1 MFASFKSK
9 MNIIPTFHIVSHSLQ
24 RFELRIKHNAEHIL
38 NLTWIVNFQR
48 LQERF
53 DHLNNFNSHVILKD
67 DDFKIKS
74 MKSIYSLSHL
84 NFQSQCQID
93 RCSENI
99 I

>member
-1 MFASFKSK
+1 MFVSFESK
-9 MNIIPTFHIVSHSLQ
+9 TNITLMFQIIFHSLQ
-24 RFELRIKHNAEHIL
+24 IFEMNIKHNGEHIL
-38 NLTWIVNFQR
+38 NLMWIVNFQK

-53 DHLNNFNSHVILKD
+53 DHLNNLHVILKD
-67 DDFKIKS
+67 VDFKIKG

-99 I
+99 R

>member
-1 MFASFKSK
+1 
-9 MNIIPTFHIVSHSLQ
+9 
-24 RFELRIKHNAEHIL
+24 
-38 NLTWIVNFQR
+38 
-48 LQERF
+48 
-53 DHLNNFNSHVILKD
+53 LKD